1 MTESC
6 VAEELVFSSHIS
18 LERELK
24 AKILLTLL
32 CFAYFFHLGNEF
44 QTPVVSIN
52 AIYPLWLVLM
62 LHSPAKW
69 GES

>member
-1 MTESC
+1 MTEPC
-6 VAEELVFSSHIS
+6 VAEELAFSNHIS

-24 AKILLTLL
+24 LKILLTLL
-32 CFAYFFHLGNEF
+32 CFAHFFHLGNEF
-44 QTPVVSIN
+44 QTPVASIN

-62 LHSPAKW
+62 LHSPAKC

>member
-1 MTESC
+1 M
-6 VAEELVFSSHIS
+6 AEALVFSSHIS

-24 AKILLTLL
+24 LKILLTLL
-32 CFAYFFHLGNEF
+32 CFADFFHLGNEF
-44 QTPVVSIN
+44 QTLVVSIS

-62 LHSPAKW
+62 LYSPAKR

>member
-6 VAEELVFSSHIS
+6 VAEKLVFSNHVS

-24 AKILLTLL
+24 LKILLMFL
-32 CFAYFFHLGNEF
+32 CFAHFLHLGNKF

-52 AIYPLWLVLM
+52 AIYPLWLVLV
-62 LHSPAKW
+62 LYSPAKC